1 MWESVNTIIAIVGLF
16 CTIFAAVWSLAW
28 WLNGHF
34 NNIRK
39 DVYALGKEILDKL
52 EYHERHDDQRFSQI
66 RDDIWDIRVRNAA
79 ADGILSPNKTYREK
93 DANI

>member
-1 MWESVNTIIAIVGLF
+1 MLTEQWTFIGIIASVG
-16 CTIFAAVWSLAW
+16 ASVWSLAW

-39 DVYALGKEILDKL
+39 DVSALGKEILDKL
-52 EYHERHDDQRFSQI
+52 EYHERHDDTRFSQI

-79 ADGILSPNKTYREK
+79 LDGITRPLREQEK
-93 DANI
+93 

>member
-1 MWESVNTIIAIVGLF
+1 VLSYEFMSYLGFLGTVVT
-16 CTIFAAVWSLAW
+16 AVWSLAW

-39 DVYALGKEILDKL
+39 DVTLLGKEILDKL
-52 EYHERHDDQRFSQI
+52 EYHERHDDTRFSQL

-79 ADGILSPNKTYREK
+79 IDKTIPPTRYITK
-93 DANI
+93 GNN

>member
-1 MWESVNTIIAIVGLF
+1 MFESNLLSIAGLL
-16 CTIFAAVWSLAW
+16 IGIMGAVWSLAW

-39 DVYALGKEILDKL
+39 DFSSIAKEIVSKL
-52 EYHERHDDQRFSQI
+52 EYHERHDDVRFSQL

-79 ADGILSPNKTYREK
+79 FDGTVPPPRHLKKEAV
-93 DANI
+93 D